1 MRLTDLP
8 RTTSFRLALMFLLL
22 FGGASLL
29 LFGFLYRETNGYL
42 MSMADDWLHR
52 EQDGFVQLDEQAYS
66 DRLRAHAVSDWRPS
80 GRSSCSMRP
89 ANGPRAIR

>member
-1 MRLTDLP
+1 VRLTDLP

-42 MSMADDWLHR
+42 MGMADDWLHR
-52 EQDGFVQLDEQAYS
+52 EQEGFAQLDQQAYS
-66 DRLRAHAVSDWRPS
+66 NGSERTPSRIRDRS
-80 GRSSCSMRP
+80 GRLSCSMRP
-89 ANGPRAIR
+89 ANGSPATR